1 MSGAA
6 MEVLDSGP
14 ADLVE
19 PLVRAKLGPVLAG
32 RYAAD
37 IDLVGAHG
45 RRKRRLFEPAV
56 HDVRRDVP
64 LNTRDIQHDD
74 RAARRLELTRGFEQQ
89 VLEEAFPVRL
99 RRELLQIGADRG
111 VRVRKFRNSGLRRLF
126 ALAPHGLHEALAVQ
140 RGADESGCDLER

>member
-19 PLVRAKLGPVLAG
+19 PLVRDKLGPVLAG

-45 RRKRRLFEPAV
+45 RRERRLFEPAV
-56 HDVRRDVP
+56 HDVRGDVP
-64 LNTRDIQHDD
+64 LGTRDIQHDD

-89 VLEEAFPVRL
+89 VLEEALPVRL
-99 RRELLQIGADRG
+99 R
-111 VRVRKFRNSGLRRLF
+111 
-126 ALAPHGLHEALAVQ
+126 
-140 RGADESGCDLER
+140 